1 MRLVLDTNIL
11 ISGLIS
17 PASGKPPGLLLD
29 AAREE
34 RIVIV
39 TSLDQLAEFD
49 DVVARPHLQKY
60 LRPGVVGDFREAID
74 VLATIVPGPLPVV
87 TESPDPKDNM
97 ILATALAGNAEVIV
111 SGDKRHVLS
120 LGKFGG
126 IAIVTA
132 AEAVNRI
139 ELAGDRPA

>member
-1 MRLVLDTNIL
+1 MRHWTMCVRLVLDTNIL

-49 DVVARPHLQKY
+49 DVIARPHLQKY
-60 LRPGVVGDFREAID
+60 LRPGVVEGFRELID
-74 VLATIVPGPLPVV
+74 ALTLIVAGPLPVV
-87 TESPDPKDNM
+87 IESPDPKDNM
-97 ILATALAGNAEVIV
+97 ILATALAGDAKLIV

-120 LGKFGG
+120 PSLK
-126 IAIVTA
+126 
-132 AEAVNRI
+132 
-139 ELAGDRPA
+139 